1 MLTVKGRLYLPKAT
15 EGYRR
20 QPKAA
25 EGYRRLPKAD
35 IRCNYRRLPLRYA
48 EMFTYV
54 TLMGLPEN
62 RKTPRRTPQDATDRC
77 KTPQNAY
84 SHETPMYYGMFYTL
98 MYELE
103 TVSIAELLQNRQHA
117 QNP

>member
-1 MLTVKGRLYLPKAT
+1 
-15 EGYRR
+15 
-20 QPKAA
+20 
-25 EGYRRLPKAD
+25 
-35 IRCNYRRLPLRYA
+35 
-48 EMFTYV
+48 MFTYV

-62 RKTPRRTPQDATDRC
+62 RKTPRSRRTPQDATDRC

-103 TVSIAELLQNRQHA
+103 TVRIAELLQNRQHA